1 LKILHGPQNIGGM
14 AGVLAKAQRQLGV
27 DAYSYCWP
35 TGSFQ
40 FPADYVVPARGR
52 RGYAQDLAR
61 FFLKEGWRY
70 DGFQLYFGTSFL
82 GPGLWDLPVLRAG
95 GKKIYFYFCGCDV
108 RDSKLTIEQYRYSA
122 CAECWPMLCSPNRK
136 EALLA
141 AERYGDA
148 VFVST
153 PDLLEFVPNSVLL
166 PQPLDLE
173 TFGHLRD
180 QVLCHLDDRSND
192 ATIRIAHA
200 PSNQAIKGTR
210 HLLQAVEALGAEG
223 LPIELVLVEGKS
235 YSDAMRLCASADIVV
250 DQLLIGA
257 YGQYAVEMM
266 ALGKPVICYIRE
278 DLRSLYPPELPIVSA
293 TPADI
298 TEVLHTLIRDR
309 DRWALIGKE
318 GMHYVDRY
326 HDSVSVARRAL
337 EHY

>member
-40 FPADYVVPARGR
+40 YSADYVVLARSR
-52 RGYAQDLAR
+52 SGYVQDLAR

-82 GPGLWDLPVLRAG
+82 GPGLWDLPALRAT

-108 RDSKLTIEQYRYSA
+108 RDSKLTIARYQYSA

-136 EALLA
+136 EALRA

-173 TFGHLRD
+173 TFGPLRD
-180 QVLCHLDDRSND
+180 QALFHAADRSNEE
-192 ATIRIAHA
+192 AIRIAHA

-210 HLLQAVEALGAEG
+210 HLVQAVEALRAQG

-235 YSDAMRLCASADIVV
+235 YFDAMLLCASADIVV

-266 ALGKPVICYIRE
+266 ALGKPVICYIRD
-278 DLRSLYPPELPIVSA
+278 DLRSLYPSELPIVSA

-298 TEVLHTLIRDR
+298 AEVLYTLIRDR
-309 DRWALIGKE
+309 SRWALLGKE
-318 GMHYVDRY
+318 GIRYVDQY
-326 HDSVSVARRAL
+326 HDSVAVARRAL
-337 EHY
+337 EYY